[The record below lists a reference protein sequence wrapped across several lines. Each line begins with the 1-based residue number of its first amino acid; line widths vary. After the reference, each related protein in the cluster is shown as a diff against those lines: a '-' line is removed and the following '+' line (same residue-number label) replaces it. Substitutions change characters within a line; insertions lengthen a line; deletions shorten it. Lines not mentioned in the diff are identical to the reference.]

1 MKNTAIL
8 LVSCPDQKGLNAAI
22 HDFIYRGNGNTL
34 HADEHLDSERN
45 LFLMRVEWDLAGFT
59 LDMREFAAHFQ
70 PIADRFGMQWR
81 VALSSH
87 RPKIAIFVSRTWQ
100 SVGRTAQVEKP
111 GQYVTTTV
119 AGEPIV
125 AVRGSDGKLRAFY
138 NVCRHHAMTVMN
150 EPCGHAQ
157 HMRCP
162 YHGWTYSLEG
172 ELRGMTE
179 FEGVCNFDR
188 AQNGLVPVR
197 VETWENFIFVNLDP
211 HAAPLRDFLGA
222 LVGLAKP
229 LNFGGL
235 KFVERRSYIQQCN
248 WKVYVDNFLDGGYHV
263 PHMHKGLN
271 SVLDYTNYTIENVDR
286 CCVQSSP
293 VAVDK
298 RSEASAAATRKGDRA
313 YYFWQYPNFMLNWY
327 EGYLDTNLVIP
338 LGVDRCEV
346 IFDFYFGKTSEAQM
360 PYIRESMGVSE
371 RVQQEDIVICDGV
384 QRGLSSRAYQAGRL
398 SVRREAGEHLF
409 HRLLAADLN
418 DIRAAAAR

>member
-1 MKNTAIL
+1 MEQTLKEIL
-8 LVSCPDQKGLNAAI
+8 ASYNAA
-22 HDFIYRGNGNTL
+22 
-34 HADEHLDSERN
+34 
-45 LFLMRVEWDLAGFT
+45 
-59 LDMREFAAHFQ
+59 AALPDAHTI
-70 PIADRFGMQWR
+70 PASWYTDARIAQLELQNVF
-81 VALSSH
+81 
-87 RPKIAIFVSRTWQ
+87 SRAWQ
-100 SVGRTAQVEKP
+100 VVGRTGQVAKP
-111 GQYVTTTV
+111 GQYVTASV
-119 AGEPIV
+119 AGEPVV

-138 NVCRHHAMTVMN
+138 NVCRHHAMTVMTD
-150 EPCGHAQ
+150 PCGHAQ
-157 HMRCP
+157 HLRCP
-162 YHGWTYSLEG
+162 YHGWTYNLEG

-188 AQNGLVPVR
+188 AQNGLVPIR
-197 VETWENFIFVNLDP
+197 VDTWENFVFVNLDE
-211 HAAPLRDFLGA
+211 HAGSLQEFLGA

-229 LNFGGL
+229 LGFGGL
-235 KFVERRSYIQQCN
+235 QFVERRSYTLNCN

-298 RSEASAAATRKGDRA
+298 SSEASAAATRKGDRA

-327 EGYLDTNLVIP
+327 EGYLDTNLVLP

-346 IFDFYFGKTSEAQM
+346 IFDFYFGDTSESQM

-409 HRLLAADLN
+409 HRLLAADLQ
-418 DIRAAAAR
+418 DMRAAIAR

>member
-1 MKNTAIL
+1 LVIFAYRKDAIAQIGGENCMEPTL
-8 LVSCPDQKGLNAAI
+8 KEILAWYNAA
-22 HDFIYRGNGNTL
+22 
-34 HADEHLDSERN
+34 
-45 LFLMRVEWDLAGFT
+45 
-59 LDMREFAAHFQ
+59 AALPDAHTI
-70 PIADRFGMQWR
+70 PASWYTDPRIAQLELQNVF
-81 VALSSH
+81 
-87 RPKIAIFVSRTWQ
+87 SRAWQ
-100 SVGRTAQVEKP
+100 AVGRTEQVEKP
-111 GQYVTTTV
+111 GQYVTASV
-119 AGEPIV
+119 AGEPVV
-125 AVRGSDGKLRAFY
+125 AVRGSDGKSRAFY

-162 YHGWTYSLEG
+162 YHGWTYNLEG

-188 AQNGLVPVR
+188 AQNGLVPIR
-197 VETWENFIFVNLDP
+197 VETWENFVFVNLDP
-211 HAAPLRDFLGA
+211 HAASLPEFLGA
-222 LVGLAKP
+222 LVDLAKP
-229 LNFGGL
+229 LGFGGL
-235 KFVERRSYIQQCN
+235 QFVERRSYTLNCN

-298 RSEASAAATRKGDRA
+298 SSEASAAATRKGDRA

-327 EGYLDTNLVIP
+327 EGYLDTNLVLP

-346 IFDFYFGKTSEAQM
+346 IFDFYFGDTRESQM

-371 RVQQEDIVICDGV
+371 RVQQEDIIICDGV
-384 QRGLSSRAYQAGRL
+384 QRGLSSHINPDGSRCDVKRANICSIVCSPQICKIRARL
-398 SVRREAGEHLF
+398 S
-409 HRLLAADLN
+409 
-418 DIRAAAAR
+418 RAER

>member
-1 MKNTAIL
+1 MEPTVKEIL
-8 LVSCPDQKGLNAAI
+8 ASYNAA
-22 HDFIYRGNGNTL
+22 
-34 HADEHLDSERN
+34 
-45 LFLMRVEWDLAGFT
+45 
-59 LDMREFAAHFQ
+59 AALQ
-70 PIADRFGMQWR
+70 DAYTIPAPWYTDARIAELELQNVF
-81 VALSSH
+81 
-87 RPKIAIFVSRTWQ
+87 SRTWQ
-100 SVGRTAQVEKP
+100 SVGRATQVEKP
-111 GQYVTTTV
+111 GQYVTATV

-125 AVRGSDGKLRAFY
+125 AVRGSDGTLRAFY

-162 YHGWTYSLEG
+162 YHGWTYNLEG

-179 FEGVCNFDR
+179 FEGVSNFDR

-211 HAAPLRDFLGA
+211 HAAPLWDFLGA
-222 LVGLAKP
+222 LVGLARP

-235 KFVERRSYIQQCN
+235 QFVERRSYIQQCN

-271 SVLDYTNYTIENVDR
+271 SVLDYTNYTIENVGR

-298 RSEASAAATRKGDRA
+298 SSEASAAATRKGDRA

-346 IFDFYFGKTSEAQM
+346 IFDFYFGDTSEAQM
-360 PYIRESMGVSE
+360 RYIRESMGVSE

-418 DIRAAAAR
+418 DTRAAAAR

>member
-1 MKNTAIL
+1 MEPTLKEIL
-8 LVSCPDQKGLNAAI
+8 ASYNAVAALPD
-22 HDFIYRGNGNTL
+22 
-34 HADEHLDSERN
+34 
-45 LFLMRVEWDLAGFT
+45 
-59 LDMREFAAHFQ
+59 AHTI
-70 PIADRFGMQWR
+70 PSSWYTDPRIAKLELQNVF
-81 VALSSH
+81 
-87 RPKIAIFVSRTWQ
+87 SRAWQ
-100 SVGRTAQVEKP
+100 AVGRTEQVEKP
-111 GQYVTTTV
+111 GQYVTASV
-119 AGEPIV
+119 AGEPVV

-138 NVCRHHAMTVMN
+138 NVCRHHAMTVMT
-150 EPCGHAQ
+150 EPCGHAP

-162 YHGWTYSLEG
+162 YHGWTYNLEG

-188 AQNGLVPVR
+188 AQNGLVPIR
-197 VETWENFIFVNLDP
+197 VDTWENFVFVNLDP
-211 HAAPLRDFLGA
+211 HAASLEEFLGA
-222 LVGLAKP
+222 LVGLAEP
-229 LNFGGL
+229 LGFGGL
-235 KFVERRSYIQQCN
+235 HFVERRSYTLNCN

-293 VAVDK
+293 VAVGQS
-298 RSEASAAATRKGDRA
+298 SEASAAATRKGDRA

-327 EGYLDTNLVIP
+327 QGYLDTNLVLA

-346 IFDFYFGKTSEAQM
+346 IFDFYFGDTRESQM

-371 RVQQEDIVICDGV
+371 RVQQEDIIICDGV

-409 HRLLAADLN
+409 HRLLAADLQ
-418 DIRAAAAR
+418 DTRAAVAR

>member
-1 MKNTAIL
+1 MEPTLKEIL
-8 LVSCPDQKGLNAAI
+8 ASYNAA
-22 HDFIYRGNGNTL
+22 
-34 HADEHLDSERN
+34 
-45 LFLMRVEWDLAGFT
+45 
-59 LDMREFAAHFQ
+59 AALPDAHTI
-70 PIADRFGMQWR
+70 PASWYTDPR
-81 VALSSH
+81 VAQLEL
-87 RPKIAIFVSRTWQ
+87 Q
-100 SVGRTAQVEKP
+100 SVFSRAWQAIGRSAQVESP
-111 GQYVTTTV
+111 GQYVTASV
-119 AGEPIV
+119 AGEPVV
-125 AVRGSDGKLRAFY
+125 AMRGSDGKLRAFF

-162 YHGWTYSLEG
+162 YHGWTYNLEG
-172 ELRGMTE
+172 ELRGVTE

-197 VETWENFIFVNLDP
+197 VETWENFVFVNLDA
-211 HAAPLRDFLGA
+211 HAGSLEEFLGA

-229 LNFGGL
+229 LGFSGL
-235 KFVERRSYIQQCN
+235 QFVERRSYTLNCN

-293 VAVDK
+293 VVVDK
-298 RSEASAAATRKGDRA
+298 SSEASAAATRKGERA

-327 EGYLDTNLVIP
+327 EGYLDTNLVLP

-346 IFDFYFGKTSEAQM
+346 IFDFYFGDASESQM

-371 RVQQEDIVICDGV
+371 RVQQEDILICDGV
-384 QRGLSSRAYQAGRL
+384 QRGLTSRAYQAGRL

-409 HRLLAADLN
+409 HRLLAADLQ
-418 DIRAAAAR
+418 DMRAAIAR

>member
-1 MKNTAIL
+1 MEPTLKEILASYNTA
-8 LVSCPDQKGLNAAI
+8 AALQDAYTI
-22 HDFIYRGNGNTL
+22 PAPWYTDAR
-34 HADEHLDSERN
+34 
-45 LFLMRVEWDLAGFT
+45 
-59 LDMREFAAHFQ
+59 
-70 PIADRFGMQWR
+70 IAQLELQNVF
-81 VALSSH
+81 
-87 RPKIAIFVSRTWQ
+87 SRTWQ

-111 GQYVTTTV
+111 GQYVTASV

-125 AVRGSDGKLRAFY
+125 TVRGSDGKLRAFY

-150 EPCGHAQ
+150 GPCGRAQ

-162 YHGWTYSLEG
+162 YHGWTYNLEG

-211 HAAPLRDFLGA
+211 HATPLRDFLGA
-222 LVGLAKP
+222 LVGFAKP

-235 KFVERRSYIQQCN
+235 QFVERRSYIQQCN

-298 RSEASAAATRKGDRA
+298 SSEASAAATRKGDRA

-346 IFDFYFGKTSEAQM
+346 IFDFYFGDTSEAQM

-418 DIRAAAAR
+418 DTRAAAAR

>member
-1 MKNTAIL
+1 MEPTVKEIL
-8 LVSCPDQKGLNAAI
+8 ASYNAAAPLQDAYTI
-22 HDFIYRGNGNTL
+22 PAPWYTDAR
-34 HADEHLDSERN
+34 
-45 LFLMRVEWDLAGFT
+45 
-59 LDMREFAAHFQ
+59 
-70 PIADRFGMQWR
+70 IAQLELQNVF
-81 VALSSH
+81 
-87 RPKIAIFVSRTWQ
+87 SRTWQ
-100 SVGRTAQVEKP
+100 PVGRTAQVEKP
-111 GQYVTTTV
+111 GQYVTATV

-162 YHGWTYSLEG
+162 YHGWTYNLEG

-197 VETWENFIFVNLDP
+197 VETWDNFIFVNLDP
-211 HAAPLRDFLGA
+211 HAAPLHDSLGA

-235 KFVERRSYIQQCN
+235 KFVERRSYMQQCN

-293 VAVDK
+293 VAVDNG
-298 RSEASAAATRKGDRA
+298 SEASAAATRKGDRA
-313 YYFWQYPNFMLNWY
+313 FYFWQYPNFMLNWY

-346 IFDFYFGKTSEAQM
+346 IFDFYFGDTSEAQM

-418 DIRAAAAR
+418 DTRSAVAR

>member
-1 MKNTAIL
+1 MEPTLKESLA
-8 LVSCPDQKGLNAAI
+8 SYNAAAPLP
-22 HDFIYRGNGNTL
+22 D
-34 HADEHLDSERN
+34 
-45 LFLMRVEWDLAGFT
+45 
-59 LDMREFAAHFQ
+59 AHTI
-70 PIADRFGMQWR
+70 PASWYTDPR
-81 VALSSH
+81 VAQLELQNV
-87 RPKIAIFVSRTWQ
+87 FSRAWQ
-100 SVGRTAQVEKP
+100 VVGRTAQVEKP
-111 GQYVTTTV
+111 GQYVTASV
-119 AGEPIV
+119 AGEPVV
-125 AVRGSDGKLRAFY
+125 AVRGSDGTLRAFF

-150 EPCGHAQ
+150 EPCGHTQ

-162 YHGWTYSLEG
+162 YHGWTYNLEG
-172 ELRGMTE
+172 ALRGMTE

-188 AQNGLVPVR
+188 AQNGLLPIR
-197 VETWENFIFVNLDP
+197 VETWENFVFVNLDM
-211 HAAPLRDFLGA
+211 HAGSLQEFLGA

-229 LNFGGL
+229 LGFGGL
-235 KFVERRSYIQQCN
+235 QFVERRSYTLNCN

-271 SVLDYTNYTIENVDR
+271 SVLDYTNYTIENVNR

-298 RSEASAAATRKGDRA
+298 SSEASAAATRKGDRA

-327 EGYLDTNLVIP
+327 EGYLDTNLVLP

-346 IFDFYFGKTSEAQM
+346 IFDFYFGDTSESQM

-409 HRLLAADLN
+409 HRLLAADLQ
-418 DIRAAAAR
+418 DTRTAIAR

>member
-1 MKNTAIL
+1 MEPTVKEIL
-8 LVSCPDQKGLNAAI
+8 ASYNAA
-22 HDFIYRGNGNTL
+22 
-34 HADEHLDSERN
+34 
-45 LFLMRVEWDLAGFT
+45 
-59 LDMREFAAHFQ
+59 AAL
-70 PIADRFGMQWR
+70 PDAYTIPAPWYTDVRIAQLELQNVF
-81 VALSSH
+81 
-87 RPKIAIFVSRTWQ
+87 SRAWQ
-100 SVGRTAQVEKP
+100 TVGRAAQVEKP
-111 GQYVTTTV
+111 GQYVTATV

-125 AVRGSDGKLRAFY
+125 AVRGSDGILRAFY

-162 YHGWTYSLEG
+162 YHGWTYNLEG

-197 VETWENFIFVNLDP
+197 VEIWENFIFVNLDP
-211 HAAPLRDFLGA
+211 HAASLRDFLGA
-222 LVGLAKP
+222 LVGLSKP

-235 KFVERRSYIQQCN
+235 KFVERRSYVQQCN

-298 RSEASAAATRKGDRA
+298 SSEASAAATRKGDRA

-338 LGVDRCEV
+338 LAVDRCKV
-346 IFDFYFGKTSEAQM
+346 IFDFYFGDTSEAQM
-360 PYIRESMGVSE
+360 PYISESMGVSE

-418 DIRAAAAR
+418 DTRAASRDRQKSTPEPQKPSA

>member
-1 MKNTAIL
+1 MEPTVKEIL
-8 LVSCPDQKGLNAAI
+8 ASYNAAAPLQDAYTI
-22 HDFIYRGNGNTL
+22 PAPWYTDAR
-34 HADEHLDSERN
+34 
-45 LFLMRVEWDLAGFT
+45 
-59 LDMREFAAHFQ
+59 
-70 PIADRFGMQWR
+70 IAQLELQNVF
-81 VALSSH
+81 
-87 RPKIAIFVSRTWQ
+87 SRTWQ
-100 SVGRTAQVEKP
+100 AVSRTVQVEKP
-111 GQYVTTTV
+111 GQYVTATV

-125 AVRGSDGKLRAFY
+125 AVRGSDGILRAFY

-162 YHGWTYSLEG
+162 YHGWTYNLEG

-188 AQNGLVPVR
+188 AQNGLVPIR
-197 VETWENFIFVNLDP
+197 VEIWENFIFVNLDP

-298 RSEASAAATRKGDRA
+298 SSEASAAATRKGDRA

-346 IFDFYFGKTSEAQM
+346 IFDFYFGDTSEAQM

-418 DIRAAAAR
+418 DTRAAAAR

>member
-1 MKNTAIL
+1 MEPTVKEIL
-8 LVSCPDQKGLNAAI
+8 DAYNAA
-22 HDFIYRGNGNTL
+22 
-34 HADEHLDSERN
+34 
-45 LFLMRVEWDLAGFT
+45 
-59 LDMREFAAHFQ
+59 AAL
-70 PIADRFGMQWR
+70 PDAYTIPAPWYTDPRIAQLELQNVF
-81 VALSSH
+81 SH
-87 RPKIAIFVSRTWQ
+87 TWQ
-100 SVGRTAQVEKP
+100 SVGRTEQVEKP
-111 GQYVTTTV
+111 GQYVTASV

-125 AVRGSDGKLRAFY
+125 AVRGGDGILRAFY

-162 YHGWTYSLEG
+162 YHGWTYNLEG

-179 FEGVCNFDR
+179 FEGVCDFDR

-197 VETWENFIFVNLDP
+197 VELWENFIFVNLDP
-211 HAAPLRDFLGA
+211 NAASLRDFLGA

-235 KFVERRSYIQQCN
+235 KFVERRSYVQQCN

-298 RSEASAAATRKGDRA
+298 SSEASAAATRKGDRA

-346 IFDFYFGKTSEAQM
+346 IFDFYFGDTSEAQM

-418 DIRAAAAR
+418 DTRAAAAR

>member
-1 MKNTAIL
+1 MEPTLKEIL
-8 LVSCPDQKGLNAAI
+8 ASYNAAAALQDAYTI
-22 HDFIYRGNGNTL
+22 PAAWYTDARI
-34 HADEHLDSERN
+34 SELELQN
-45 LFLMRVEWDLAGFT
+45 VF
-59 LDMREFAAHFQ
+59 
-70 PIADRFGMQWR
+70 
-81 VALSSH
+81 
-87 RPKIAIFVSRTWQ
+87 SRTWQ

-111 GQYVTTTV
+111 GQYVTASV

-150 EPCGHAQ
+150 DACGHAQ

-162 YHGWTYSLEG
+162 YHGWTYNLEG

-211 HAAPLRDFLGA
+211 HAAALRDFLGA

-229 LNFGGL
+229 LNFGEL

-298 RSEASAAATRKGDRA
+298 SSEASAAATRKGNRA

-346 IFDFYFGKTSEAQM
+346 IFDFYFGDTSEAQM

-418 DIRAAAAR
+418 DTRAAAAR

>member
-1 MKNTAIL
+1 MEPTVKEIL
-8 LVSCPDQKGLNAAI
+8 ASYNAAAPLQDAYTI
-22 HDFIYRGNGNTL
+22 PAPWYTDAR
-34 HADEHLDSERN
+34 
-45 LFLMRVEWDLAGFT
+45 
-59 LDMREFAAHFQ
+59 
-70 PIADRFGMQWR
+70 IAQLELQNVF
-81 VALSSH
+81 
-87 RPKIAIFVSRTWQ
+87 SRTWQ
-100 SVGRTAQVEKP
+100 PVGRTEQVEKP
-111 GQYVTTTV
+111 GQYVTATV

-162 YHGWTYSLEG
+162 YHGWTYNLEG

-188 AQNGLVPVR
+188 AQNGLVPAR
-197 VETWENFIFVNLDP
+197 VETWENFVFVNLDP
-211 HAAPLRDFLGA
+211 HAAPLHDSLGS

-229 LNFGGL
+229 LNFGEL

-298 RSEASAAATRKGDRA
+298 SSEASAAATRKGDRA

-346 IFDFYFGKTSEAQM
+346 IFDFYFGDTSEAQM

-418 DIRAAAAR
+418 DTRAAAAR

>member
-1 MKNTAIL
+1 MEPTLKEIL
-8 LVSCPDQKGLNAAI
+8 AWYNAA
-22 HDFIYRGNGNTL
+22 
-34 HADEHLDSERN
+34 
-45 LFLMRVEWDLAGFT
+45 
-59 LDMREFAAHFQ
+59 AALPDAHTI
-70 PIADRFGMQWR
+70 PAAWYTDPRIAQLELQNVF
-81 VALSSH
+81 
-87 RPKIAIFVSRTWQ
+87 SRAWQ
-100 SVGRTAQVEKP
+100 AVGRTEQVEKP
-111 GQYVTTTV
+111 GQYVTASV
-119 AGEPIV
+119 AGEPVV

-150 EPCGHAQ
+150 GPCGHAQ

-162 YHGWTYSLEG
+162 YHGWTYNLEG

-188 AQNGLVPVR
+188 AQNGLVPIR
-197 VETWENFIFVNLDP
+197 VETWENFVFVNLDP
-211 HAAPLRDFLGA
+211 HAASLPEFLGA
-222 LVGLAKP
+222 LVDLAKP
-229 LNFGGL
+229 LGFGGL
-235 KFVERRSYIQQCN
+235 QFVERRSYTLNCN

-298 RSEASAAATRKGDRA
+298 SSEASAAATRKGDRA

-327 EGYLDTNLVIP
+327 EGYLDTNLVLP

-346 IFDFYFGKTSEAQM
+346 IFDFYFGDTRESQM

-371 RVQQEDIVICDGV
+371 RVQQEDIIICAGV
-384 QRGLSSRAYQAGRL
+384 QRGLSSRAYQSGRL

-409 HRLLAADLN
+409 HRLLAADLQ
-418 DIRAAAAR
+418 DTRAAVAR

>member
-1 MKNTAIL
+1 MEPTLKEIL
-8 LVSCPDQKGLNAAI
+8 ASYNAA
-22 HDFIYRGNGNTL
+22 
-34 HADEHLDSERN
+34 
-45 LFLMRVEWDLAGFT
+45 
-59 LDMREFAAHFQ
+59 AALPDAHTI
-70 PIADRFGMQWR
+70 PASWYTDPR
-81 VALSSH
+81 VAQLELQNVFS
-87 RPKIAIFVSRTWQ
+87 RAWQAI
-100 SVGRTAQVEKP
+100 GRTAQVENP
-111 GQYVTTTV
+111 GQYVTASV
-119 AGEPIV
+119 AGEPVV
-125 AVRGSDGKLRAFY
+125 AVRGSDGTLRAFF

-162 YHGWTYSLEG
+162 YHGWTYNLEG

-188 AQNGLVPVR
+188 AQNGLVPIR
-197 VETWENFIFVNLDP
+197 VESWENFVFVNLDM
-211 HAAPLRDFLGA
+211 HAGSLQEFLGA
-222 LVGLAKP
+222 LVGLAKS
-229 LNFGGL
+229 LDFAGL
-235 KFVERRSYIQQCN
+235 QFVERRSYTLNCN

-298 RSEASAAATRKGDRA
+298 SSEASAAATRKGDRA

-327 EGYLDTNLVIP
+327 EGYLDTNLVLP

-346 IFDFYFGKTSEAQM
+346 IFDFYFGDTRESQM

-384 QRGLSSRAYQAGRL
+384 QRGLRSRAYQAGRL

-409 HRLLAADLN
+409 HRLLAADLQ
-418 DIRAAAAR
+418 DTRAAIAR